1 MYRRI
6 YILVLFTAFTAFC
19 MLGQT
24 PTLTIEAAKLYE
36 QKEFE
41 KAKEKSDQSIASEE
55 GMNDSYTWHV
65 RGHIYK
71 EVYKTFD
78 NRDKNS
84 LNREKAV
91 EAFFKA
97 MELDTEKKFY
107 QLNYNVLKTFFIP
120 SYYNDVVHM
129 IRERNRSSMGDVQEY
144 YNNYRTIQLRLEP
157 DFNLNKR
164 DISFAKAYATS
175 YRKIIERD
183 RNDGKTIESYQTEYD
198 QVRTLYKAA
207 IRIDSMDYGANYNL
221 AINLYNE
228 AAFRIENL
236 ADDAPIDQI
245 LKIQKECVAIFKE
258 ALPYA
263 LTAFKLKPERIEIN
277 KALRAIYYSLL
288 LDKKMELFKENL
300 ESIKKLKALD
310 GPEFKAA
317 KDKFDKE
324 QVSIHKKCVRDL
336 EKDLKGTDF
345 NKIDHSVRDIF
356 EQLQNDE

>member
-1 MYRRI
+1 MYRKI
-6 YILVLFTAFTAFC
+6 YISVLFTAFTAFC

-36 QKEFE
+36 QKELE
-41 KAKEKSDQSIASEE
+41 KAKEKSDQSIATEE
-55 GMNDSYTWHV
+55 GMKDSYTWHV

-71 EVYKTFD
+71 EVYKTLD
-78 NRDKNS
+78 NRDRNS
-84 LNREKAV
+84 ANREKAV

-97 MELDTEKKFY
+97 MELDSAKKFY

-129 IRERNRSSMGDVQEY
+129 IRERKRGSMEEIQAY
-144 YNNYRTIQLRLEP
+144 YNRYRNIQLKLEP
-157 DFNLNKR
+157 GFNLDKR

-175 YRKIIERD
+175 YRKIMEAD
-183 RNDGKTIESYQTEYD
+183 RNDGKTIGSYQTEFD

-221 AINLYNE
+221 SINLYNE
-228 AAFRIENL
+228 AAFRIEQL
-236 ADDAPIDQI
+236 PDDAPIDQI
-245 LKIQKECVAIFKE
+245 IQTQKECVAIFKE

-263 LTAFKLKPERIEIN
+263 LNAFKLKPERIETN

-288 LDKKMELFKENL
+288 LDKKMELFKQNL
-300 ESIKKLKALD
+300 ESIKKLKSLD
-310 GPEFKAA
+310 GPDFKTA
-317 KDKFDKE
+317 KEKFDKE
-324 QVSIHKKCVRDL
+324 QATIHRKCVKDL